1 MRLCTPALD
10 CAGCC
15 LHDGLNFL
23 DKSNM
28 SNFGPRW
35 PEHTTAFPLICFC
48 RLFELQMYSHL
59 ILKFPYRLVGTL
71 HCLHKPPPA
80 WAFASRKL
88 NREKCKST
96 SLFCGHPFLLK
107 SRTLQRVESRQ
118 SSDAGTHLPQ
128 GSVSR
133 AFKGGRLLTVVAAL
147 IWGLFGLRQS
157 YLKCLAAVW
166 CLSSTSC
173 FSLTAAHWQR
183 VSVCCAFFF
192 AKKKTKNLTHAAL
205 TARES
210 QQAESTATKTTSVS
224 YDTKVTT
231 QSEIA
236 EQSKPGMMSLAFW
249 TKRYKAPCFLE

>member
-15 LHDGLNFL
+15 LHDSLNFL

-28 SNFGPRW
+28 SNFGPCW
-35 PEHTTAFPLICFC
+35 PEHTTAFLLICFC
-48 RLFELQMYSHL
+48 WLFELQIYSHL
-59 ILKFPYRLVGTL
+59 ILKFPCWLWGTL
-71 HCLHKPPPA
+71 HCLHNHYNRGHLPA
-80 WAFASRKL
+80 ESLIRK
-88 NREKCKST
+88 KCKST
-96 SLFCGHPFLLK
+96 SLFSSHPFFLK

-157 YLKCLAAVW
+157 YLKCLAVVW

-173 FSLTAAHWQR
+173 FSLTAAHWQH

-192 AKKKTKNLTHAAL
+192 AKKTWHMLHLLQENPNRLRA
-205 TARES
+205 
-210 QQAESTATKTTSVS
+210 QQPKPQASP
-224 YDTKVTT
+224 TT
-231 QSEIA
+231 QKWQHS
-236 EQSKPGMMSLAFW
+236 QKLPNS
-249 TKRYKAPCFLE
+249 